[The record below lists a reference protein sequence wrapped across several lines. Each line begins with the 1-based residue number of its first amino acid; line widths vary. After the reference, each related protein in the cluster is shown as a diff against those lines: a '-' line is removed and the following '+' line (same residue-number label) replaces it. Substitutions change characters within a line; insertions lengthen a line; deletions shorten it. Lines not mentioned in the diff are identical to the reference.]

1 MLTPPR
7 GTPLPGL
14 SRKGCVR
21 NGKNAKQL
29 CQAPQGSRGWG
40 QAEAAPAPAWP
51 LEGTGCCGRPRTGFP
66 TGPDGRGPASSP
78 PPSGKGQAF
87 PLSCPQRTRER
98 TEGRGRGPGGSP
110 PGWLSVPPTQPPR
123 DARWSASSALA
134 PVAVLR
140 GTTQK
145 GDPGQPARSPRKA
158 SSALLLARQMKDS
171 CPQLAQ
177 GWGAASPQE
186 AEETASAARQ
196 SRVLGS
202 RNYTHLCSL
211 SRVRHSAAPWTVAHQ
226 APLSTGSPRQEF
238 WNGCHLLLWGSF
250 RPGD

>member
-1 MLTPPR
+1 MQ
-7 GTPLPGL
+7 
-14 SRKGCVR
+14 SSC
-21 NGKNAKQL
+21 A
-29 CQAPQGSRGWG
+29 
-40 QAEAAPAPAWP
+40 
-51 LEGTGCCGRPRTGFP
+51 RPRRALGA
-66 TGPDGRGPASSP
+66 GGRRRRPLLQRGLLRVLGAVEDP
-78 PPSGKGQAF
+78 GQAF
-87 PLSCPQRTRER
+87 PQGPMAGGQPAARLPQEKDRPFPCLVPREQEKGQR
-98 TEGRGRGPGGSP
+98 GGEEAREGPHQAGSP
-110 PGWLSVPPTQPPR
+110 CPPPSPPR